1 MHFLDNPDRLI
12 LIQQFN
18 RVSTLVE
25 VEAALM
31 TLRQWR
37 KLHPDDWGILDAG
50 EELSLLRDT
59 FLDGYLPFVKPASW
73 SEWQWPEHEIIGAR
87 TLPAVQDARCA
98 LRQWTEEHPNETEPD
113 LLEALFLLLDV
124 VEKRIGKGAQEVQS
138 RRELVGQGA

>member
-1 MHFLDNPDRLI
+1 MCLLSAIICQADCQDHVIYDM
-12 LIQQFN
+12 
-18 RVSTLVE
+18 VSIHTTESHVYG
-25 VEAALM
+25 VPG
-31 TLRQWR
+31 QS
-37 KLHPDDWGILDAG
+37 G
-50 EELSLLRDT
+50 S
-59 FLDGYLPFVKPASW
+59 PFVKLPFLT
-73 SEWQWPEHEIIGAR
+73 EWQWPEHEIIGAR